1 MQQDPQAPAAKD
13 ARRHALSFLIQHGLT
28 STDLLHTKIV
38 EYQRTE
44 FSNKIDKLLEYII
57 DTRKLDRQNTN
68 KVQRQDLC
76 VEIYKVLG
84 FRYLDSEFINRLILS
99 ACVLALDCSLPL
111 NYAGSSPLREP
122 QKRNNS
128 ISRKPVVPQSGYFAG
143 SESNIPAKAPVK
155 VEPLLML
162 FSWMIRRHPQWALSV
177 KGRPL
182 PPIPSSN
189 LWTSLALAASAS
201 T

>member
-1 MQQDPQAPAAKD
+1 MLYNGVQQDPRAPAAKD

-44 FSNKIDKLLEYII
+44 FSNKIDKLLGTSL
-57 DTRKLDRQNTN
+57 TRKLDRQNTN

-99 ACVLALDCSLPL
+99 ACVLALDCSLP
-111 NYAGSSPLREP
+111 
-122 QKRNNS
+122 
-128 ISRKPVVPQSGYFAG
+128 
-143 SESNIPAKAPVK
+143 
-155 VEPLLML
+155 
-162 FSWMIRRHPQWALSV
+162 
-177 KGRPL
+177 
-182 PPIPSSN
+182 
-189 LWTSLALAASAS
+189 
-201 T
+201 